1 MDLRYKNNMSNVKRR
16 LLFTND
22 AVKETLS
29 KIKTMAFMNKKQLL
43 TIILDNQKSF
53 VDDLGIVVIV
63 KNEALYIL
71 EWIEYHRILGFSK
84 FYIYDNDST
93 DNIEEIFS
101 PYIEG
106 GIVIFQKIHGAGK
119 QLFVYDD
126 AVQKAKYKVR
136 WLAIIDA
143 DEFIQ
148 NLTDKPLLS
157 ILEQHRQVAQLFGWM
172 IFGSNGKKER
182 RSGLVI
188 ERFTK
193 HATDDFIADYKMI
206 LNPRK
211 VLKFINPHYAQMFGL
226 VRDEKGKII
235 HSYPYH
241 TVSQAI
247 PAPKKLVRINHYY
260 SKSLEEFNKK
270 SKRGFADN
278 VDDNLKRTD
287 RAISDFTEH
296 DRNEVED
303 FSMQKFVP
311 EINKRLLKYSK
322 DNNL

>member
-1 MDLRYKNNMSNVKRR
+1 MSNVKRR
-16 LLFTND
+16 LLFTKD

-29 KIKTMAFMNKKQLL
+29 KIKIMFFMNKKHLL
-43 TIILDNQKSF
+43 AIILDNRQSF
-53 VDDLGIVVIV
+53 TDDLAIAVIV
-63 KNEALYIL
+63 KNEAPYIL

-93 DNIEEIFS
+93 DNIEDILG
-101 PYIEG
+101 PYIDDE
-106 GIVIFQKIHGAGK
+106 IVIFQKVHGTGK
-119 QLFVYDD
+119 QLWAYED
-126 AVQKAKYKVR
+126 AVQKAKHKVR

-148 NLTDKPLLS
+148 NLTDQPLLR
-157 ILEQHRQVAQLFGWM
+157 ILEQHKQAAQLFGWM
-172 IFGSNGKKER
+172 IFGSNGQKEI
-182 RSGLVI
+182 GNALVI

-226 VRDEKGKII
+226 VRDERGKII

-270 SKRGFADN
+270 SKRGFADK
-278 VDDNLKRTD
+278 VDDNLKRAD

-303 FSMQKFVP
+303 LSMQKFVP
-311 EINKRLLKYSK
+311 EINKRLLKYNK